1 MRVFNV
7 MLGWAHGGLEQAA
20 IDYAEMLALN
30 GDEVVTIGHPSGW
43 MREHLPV
50 HFDFMPLRCW
60 TDYDPIANW
69 RLRSA
74 VQRRRPDVAIAHGT
88 RAMRYI
94 ARLSGVKKIGVLHN
108 TRFKPDMAAM
118 DEFIAVSPRVAEA
131 AAARFPDKSIEIV
144 PNMVRV
150 RDAVTRPLFRSPPIL
165 GSLGRLHRNKGY
177 DVLLEALAMPAVR
190 SQPWMFVLGG
200 DGPER
205 ASLEQ
210 QALALGIADRVR
222 FVGWVSDRHAFFD
235 GIDVFVLPSREEPF
249 GIVLIEAMAEA
260 LPVIVT
266 DTDGPSFIVRDQ
278 ATGFLV
284 PLENVDRLVK
294 AILNALERPNDI
306 ARLGVAGCADIKAR
320 FSLPVVAADLKFVIR
335 SFDAAS

>member
-7 MLGWAHGGLEQAA
+7 MLGRAHGGLEQAA
-20 IDYAEMLALN
+20 IDYAEMLALS

-50 HFDFMPLRCW
+50 HLAFMPVRCW
-60 TDYDPIANW
+60 TDYDPFASR
-69 RLRSA
+69 RLRTA
-74 VQRRRPDVAIAHGT
+74 VQRQSPDMVIAHGT

-94 ARLSGVKKIGVLHN
+94 ARLSGVRKIGVLHN

-118 DEFIAVSPRVAEA
+118 DWFIAVSPRVAEA
-131 AAARFPDKSIEIV
+131 AAARLPNKSIQIV

-150 RDAVTRPLFRSPPIL
+150 RDAVTRPPFRSPPIL

-177 DVLLEALAMPAVR
+177 DVLLQALATPEVR
-190 SQPWMFVLGG
+190 SQPWIFGLGG

-210 QALALGIADRVR
+210 QAHALGLADRIR
-222 FVGWVSDRHAFFD
+222 FTGWVSDRRTCFD
-235 GIDVFVLPSREEPF
+235 GFDVFVLPSREEPF

-266 DTDGPSFIVRDQ
+266 DTDGPSFIVRDKD
-278 ATGFLV
+278 TGFVV
-284 PLENVDRLVK
+284 PPENTDTLARAIKVAIENSNDMSVMGMAGYEDVKVRLSRE
-294 AILNALERPNDI
+294 A
-306 ARLGVAGCADIKAR
+306 
-320 FSLPVVAADLKFVIR
+320 VAALLSHALRAID
-335 SFDAAS
+335 